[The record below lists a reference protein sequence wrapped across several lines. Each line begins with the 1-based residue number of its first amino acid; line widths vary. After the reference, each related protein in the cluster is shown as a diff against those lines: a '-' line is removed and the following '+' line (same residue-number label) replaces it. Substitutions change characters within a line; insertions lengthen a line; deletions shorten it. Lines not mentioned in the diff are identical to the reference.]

1 MSLPELDYY
10 RVINKIALS
19 QMHFSLCELSSLT
32 PSAKVELR
40 KLKEG
45 RAYQIHINAKW
56 WSRCAKRNMELG
68 NQEVKHDEPV
78 CIADTDIA

>member
-45 RAYQIHINAKW
+45 RVYQIHINAKW
-56 WSRCAKRNMELG
+56 WSRCGKRNMELG